1 MEYELQIEDFYLPL
15 NSMVRVP
22 IGTIILDTEMEQEY
36 VTMMLKGI
44 FKAIHDSGYHEDSRG
59 FAFHLCDQVIVL
71 YKMVPIFDIDEHLEP
86 N

>member
-1 MEYELQIEDFYLPL
+1 MDNDWTIDDFYLPL
-15 NSMVRVP
+15 NSLMRVP
-22 IGTIILDTEMEQEY
+22 IGTIILDTETDSEY

-59 FAFHLCDQVIVL
+59 FAFHMCDKMLIL
-71 YKMVPIFDIDEHLEP
+71 YKTVPLFDVENHLSE